1 MRQKK
6 QQKDSQCFL
15 NALGGLD
22 WLISSYNAEVKRF
35 WKIHTLLLFI
45 SLFGRV
51 TGAKVLKE
59 ERLLSNG
66 K

>member
-1 MRQKK
+1 MKQKK
-6 QQKDSQCFL
+6 QQKDSQCL
-15 NALGGLD
+15 SNALGELD
-22 WLISSYNAEVKRF
+22 RLISSYNTEVKRF

-51 TGAKVLKE
+51 TGAKVMKE